1 MEKNYYVFENG
12 ELTRK
17 DDTIYVVT
25 DDEKVPL
32 PVKKVGSLHLMGQL
46 DFNTRFFSF
55 LSQEETP
62 AHYYNWFD
70 RYAGSFYPQEFL
82 NSGRVLVNQVRHYDD
97 RSDRMEIAREI
108 VWAATD
114 NMLENLRYYE
124 RKGKSVSSTIDEI
137 TTLQEQIDDSTTPDE
152 LRGIE
157 GQIRKLY
164 YGTFSTVLRGDF
176 VLDQRTKQPPG
187 NEVNALISFG
197 NSLLYATTLTEL
209 YKTHLNPTVSY
220 LHQPRE
226 RRFSLSLDS
235 SEVFKPVIVDR
246 TIFTLVN
253 RQRIQIDDFRR
264 EMEGCLL
271 SEAGRKEFVRAY
283 EDRLE
288 TTVDHPT
295 LDKNVS
301 HQRLLRLEGYKLVKH
316 VSGDDTYKGYRMPA
330 RA

>member
-1 MEKNYYVFENG
+1 MEKNYYVFQNG

-25 DDEKVPL
+25 DDESIPL
-32 PVKKVGSLHLMGQL
+32 PVKKVGALHLMGQL

-82 NSGRVLVNQVRHYDD
+82 NSGRVLVNQVRYYDNQD
-97 RSDRMEIAREI
+97 TRMDIARKI
-108 VWAATD
+108 VRAATD
-114 NMLENLRYYE
+114 NILENLRYYD
-124 RKGKSVSSTIDEI
+124 RKGKTVSSAINDI
-137 TTLQEQIDDSTTPDE
+137 VSLQENINDAGTPDE

-157 GQIRKLY
+157 GQIRKIY
-164 YGTFSTVLRGDF
+164 YGTFSAILRGDF
-176 VLDQRTKQPPG
+176 VLNQRTKQPPG

-197 NSLLYATTLTEL
+197 NSLLYATTLTEI
-209 YKTHLNPTVSY
+209 YKTHLNPTISY

-226 RRFSLSLDS
+226 RRFSLSLDI

-246 TIFTLVN
+246 VIFSLVN
-253 RQRIQIDDFRR
+253 RQRIQIDDFRD

-271 SEAGRKEFVRAY
+271 AEDSRKEFVRGY
-283 EDRLE
+283 EERLE
-288 TTVDHPT
+288 KTVDHPT
-295 LDKNVS
+295 LDKKVS

-316 VSGDDTYKGYRMPA
+316 VSDDDTYKGYRMPD